1 LFDTFNNDKRKS
13 SILQTISRCPLI
25 RIILGA
31 VNIAL
36 LAAAICMEL
45 LAEEEAKVFVI
56 PTLVAALV
64 AGIGMLSIS
73 KIH

>member
-1 LFDTFNNDKRKS
+1 M
-13 SILQTISRCPLI
+13 I
-25 RIILGA
+25 RIILGI

-36 LAAAICMEL
+36 IAAAICMEL
-45 LAEEEAKVFVI
+45 LPEEEAKVFVI

-73 KIH
+73 KMH